1 MLKVCR
7 IALVTMALLSTI
19 LFVGP
24 VQAGMVETP
33 KAPAASKADVEV
45 AILKSAAERSGLDG
59 ARVAAAASLMSAEA
73 RATAVAHVMATENA
87 GNALGI
93 VAICAGVVAVGVV
106 VLSEMLWG
114 HSWLTSY
121 AP

>member
-33 KAPAASKADVEV
+33 KAPATSKADVEV
-45 AILKSAAERSGLDG
+45 AILKSAAERAGMDG
-59 ARVAAAASLMSAEA
+59 ARVAAAASLLPAEA

>member
-7 IALVTMALLSTI
+7 IALVTVALLSTI

-33 KAPAASKADVEV
+33 KATPASKADVEV
-45 AILKSAAERSGLDG
+45 AILKSAAERAGMDG
-59 ARVAAAASLMSAEA
+59 ARVAAAASLMSVEA